1 MKIALEKKKE
11 KIYNMHDPH
20 KWDLTSKELNSLP
33 KELIHDKVKAFEVM
47 LPKETANLEKQRSKL
62 FFFIDQHF

>member
-11 KIYNMHDPH
+11 KIYNLHDPH

-33 KELIHDKVKAFEVM
+33 KELIHDKVKAF
-47 LPKETANLEKQRSKL
+47 
-62 FFFIDQHF
+62 